1 MKSLYSRFVFMTVG
15 IMLLSSIIGFLL
27 TNVYYQVKLKP
38 YNSEKILKY
47 AEEVKSLYEKQSE
60 ENQEAYL
67 QSIAKLGYEIYIV
80 DDQKNG
86 KRIGNA
92 FRKTTISDDTIRK
105 VLNGETFNGVSTYPT
120 RLFITGFFDNE
131 LINSVGVPL
140 KHGDKQYALF
150 IRPDIQNQ
158 FGEMRIFLAVLLGFI
173 VLLSIIFI
181 AIAAGYIVRPIRKF
195 TNATQKIASGEY
207 EIELDVKRKDEIGT
221 LLSIAGAL
229 LSPSK
234 GDIYIRE
241 QNITK
246 LSEKEMT
253 DIRLKKIGFIFQFAN
268 LVPYLNVKEQLLY
281 IAKLKKENKQESEK
295 RADHLLA
302 AFGLGE
308 RKNHYPNQLSGGEKQ
323 RVAIAR
329 AFMNNPDLILA
340 DEPTASLDSKRA
352 REVVEMMKREVKE
365 SQKAA
370 IMITH
375 DERMLDVCDRILTLR
390 DGQLI

>member
-1 MKSLYSRFVFMTVG
+1 MTSLLKLDKVSK
-15 IMLLSSIIGFLL
+15 
-27 TNVYYQVKLKP
+27 VYGEG
-38 YNSEKILKY
+38 NT
-47 AEEVKSLYEKQSE
+47 EV
-60 ENQEAYL
+60 
-67 QSIAKLGYEIYIV
+67 
-80 DDQKNG
+80 
-86 KRIGNA
+86 
-92 FRKTTISDDTIRK
+92 T
-105 VLNGETFNGVSTYPT
+105 
-120 RLFITGFFDNE
+120 
-131 LINSVGVPL
+131 
-140 KHGDKQYALF
+140 ALH
-150 IRPDIQNQ
+150 P
-158 FGEMRIFLAVLLGFI
+158 M
-173 VLLSIIFI
+173 S
-181 AIAAGYIVRPIRKF
+181 
-195 TNATQKIASGEY
+195 
-207 EIELDVKRKDEIGT
+207 LDVKAGEFIGIVGPSGSGKST

-241 QNITK
+241 KNITK

-281 IAKLKKENKQESEK
+281 IAKLKKDNKQESEK

-308 RKNHYPNQLSGGEKQ
+308 RKTHYPNQLSGGEKQ

-390 DGQLI
+390 DGKLI

>member
-1 MKSLYSRFVFMTVG
+1 MTSLLKLDKVSK
-15 IMLLSSIIGFLL
+15 
-27 TNVYYQVKLKP
+27 VYGEG
-38 YNSEKILKY
+38 NT
-47 AEEVKSLYEKQSE
+47 EV
-60 ENQEAYL
+60 
-67 QSIAKLGYEIYIV
+67 
-80 DDQKNG
+80 
-86 KRIGNA
+86 
-92 FRKTTISDDTIRK
+92 T
-105 VLNGETFNGVSTYPT
+105 
-120 RLFITGFFDNE
+120 
-131 LINSVGVPL
+131 
-140 KHGDKQYALF
+140 ALH
-150 IRPDIQNQ
+150 P
-158 FGEMRIFLAVLLGFI
+158 M
-173 VLLSIIFI
+173 S
-181 AIAAGYIVRPIRKF
+181 
-195 TNATQKIASGEY
+195 
-207 EIELDVKRKDEIGT
+207 LDVKAGEFIGIVGPSGSGKST

-268 LVPYLNVKEQLLY
+268 LVPYLNVKEQLFY

-390 DGQLI
+390 DGKLI

>member
-1 MKSLYSRFVFMTVG
+1 MTSLLKLDKVSK
-15 IMLLSSIIGFLL
+15 
-27 TNVYYQVKLKP
+27 VYGEG
-38 YNSEKILKY
+38 NT
-47 AEEVKSLYEKQSE
+47 EV
-60 ENQEAYL
+60 
-67 QSIAKLGYEIYIV
+67 
-80 DDQKNG
+80 
-86 KRIGNA
+86 
-92 FRKTTISDDTIRK
+92 T
-105 VLNGETFNGVSTYPT
+105 
-120 RLFITGFFDNE
+120 
-131 LINSVGVPL
+131 
-140 KHGDKQYALF
+140 ALH
-150 IRPDIQNQ
+150 P
-158 FGEMRIFLAVLLGFI
+158 M
-173 VLLSIIFI
+173 S
-181 AIAAGYIVRPIRKF
+181 
-195 TNATQKIASGEY
+195 
-207 EIELDVKRKDEIGT
+207 LDVKAGEFIGIVGPSGSGKST

-241 QNITK
+241 QNITQ

-281 IAKLKKENKQESEK
+281 IAKLKKENKQDSEK

-308 RKNHYPNQLSGGEKQ
+308 RKSHYPNQLSGGEKQ

-375 DERMLDVCDRILTLR
+375 DERMLDVCDRILKLR

>member
-1 MKSLYSRFVFMTVG
+1 MTSLLKLDKVSK
-15 IMLLSSIIGFLL
+15 
-27 TNVYYQVKLKP
+27 VYGEG
-38 YNSEKILKY
+38 NT
-47 AEEVKSLYEKQSE
+47 EV
-60 ENQEAYL
+60 
-67 QSIAKLGYEIYIV
+67 
-80 DDQKNG
+80 
-86 KRIGNA
+86 
-92 FRKTTISDDTIRK
+92 T
-105 VLNGETFNGVSTYPT
+105 
-120 RLFITGFFDNE
+120 
-131 LINSVGVPL
+131 
-140 KHGDKQYALF
+140 ALH
-150 IRPDIQNQ
+150 P
-158 FGEMRIFLAVLLGFI
+158 M
-173 VLLSIIFI
+173 S
-181 AIAAGYIVRPIRKF
+181 
-195 TNATQKIASGEY
+195 
-207 EIELDVKRKDEIGT
+207 LDVKAGEFIGIVGPSGSGKST

-241 QNITK
+241 KNITK
-246 LSEKEMT
+246 LSQKEMT

-281 IAKLKKENKQESEK
+281 IAKLKKDNKQESEK

-308 RKNHYPNQLSGGEKQ
+308 RKTHYPNQLSGGEKQ

-390 DGQLI
+390 DGKLI

>member
-1 MKSLYSRFVFMTVG
+1 MTSLLKLDKVSK
-15 IMLLSSIIGFLL
+15 
-27 TNVYYQVKLKP
+27 VYGEG
-38 YNSEKILKY
+38 NT
-47 AEEVKSLYEKQSE
+47 EV
-60 ENQEAYL
+60 
-67 QSIAKLGYEIYIV
+67 
-80 DDQKNG
+80 
-86 KRIGNA
+86 
-92 FRKTTISDDTIRK
+92 T
-105 VLNGETFNGVSTYPT
+105 
-120 RLFITGFFDNE
+120 
-131 LINSVGVPL
+131 
-140 KHGDKQYALF
+140 ALH
-150 IRPDIQNQ
+150 P
-158 FGEMRIFLAVLLGFI
+158 M
-173 VLLSIIFI
+173 S
-181 AIAAGYIVRPIRKF
+181 
-195 TNATQKIASGEY
+195 
-207 EIELDVKRKDEIGT
+207 LDVKAGEFIGIVGPSGSGKST

-281 IAKLKKENKQESEK
+281 IAKLKKESKQESGK

-329 AFMNNPDLILA
+329 AFTNNPDLILA

>member
-1 MKSLYSRFVFMTVG
+1 MTSLLKLDKVSKVYGEGNTEVTALHPMSLNVKAGEFIGIVGPSGSGKS
-15 IMLLSSIIGFLL
+15 
-27 TNVYYQVKLKP
+27 
-38 YNSEKILKY
+38 
-47 AEEVKSLYEKQSE
+47 
-60 ENQEAYL
+60 
-67 QSIAKLGYEIYIV
+67 
-80 DDQKNG
+80 
-86 KRIGNA
+86 
-92 FRKTTISDDTIRK
+92 
-105 VLNGETFNGVSTYPT
+105 
-120 RLFITGFFDNE
+120 
-131 LINSVGVPL
+131 
-140 KHGDKQYALF
+140 
-150 IRPDIQNQ
+150 
-158 FGEMRIFLAVLLGFI
+158 
-173 VLLSIIFI
+173 
-181 AIAAGYIVRPIRKF
+181 
-195 TNATQKIASGEY
+195 
-207 EIELDVKRKDEIGT
+207 T

-281 IAKLKKENKQESEK
+281 IAKLKKENKQDSEK

-390 DGQLI
+390 DGKLI

>member
-1 MKSLYSRFVFMTVG
+1 MTSLLKLDKVSK
-15 IMLLSSIIGFLL
+15 
-27 TNVYYQVKLKP
+27 VYGEG
-38 YNSEKILKY
+38 NT
-47 AEEVKSLYEKQSE
+47 EV
-60 ENQEAYL
+60 
-67 QSIAKLGYEIYIV
+67 
-80 DDQKNG
+80 
-86 KRIGNA
+86 
-92 FRKTTISDDTIRK
+92 T
-105 VLNGETFNGVSTYPT
+105 
-120 RLFITGFFDNE
+120 
-131 LINSVGVPL
+131 
-140 KHGDKQYALF
+140 ALH
-150 IRPDIQNQ
+150 P
-158 FGEMRIFLAVLLGFI
+158 M
-173 VLLSIIFI
+173 S
-181 AIAAGYIVRPIRKF
+181 
-195 TNATQKIASGEY
+195 
-207 EIELDVKRKDEIGT
+207 LDVKAGEFIGIVGPSGSGKST

-281 IAKLKKENKQESEK
+281 IAKLKKENKQESVK
-295 RADHLLA
+295 RADYLLS

-390 DGQLI
+390 DGKLI

>member
-1 MKSLYSRFVFMTVG
+1 MTSLLKLDKVSK
-15 IMLLSSIIGFLL
+15 
-27 TNVYYQVKLKP
+27 VYGEG
-38 YNSEKILKY
+38 NT
-47 AEEVKSLYEKQSE
+47 EV
-60 ENQEAYL
+60 
-67 QSIAKLGYEIYIV
+67 
-80 DDQKNG
+80 
-86 KRIGNA
+86 
-92 FRKTTISDDTIRK
+92 T
-105 VLNGETFNGVSTYPT
+105 
-120 RLFITGFFDNE
+120 
-131 LINSVGVPL
+131 
-140 KHGDKQYALF
+140 ALH
-150 IRPDIQNQ
+150 P
-158 FGEMRIFLAVLLGFI
+158 M
-173 VLLSIIFI
+173 S
-181 AIAAGYIVRPIRKF
+181 
-195 TNATQKIASGEY
+195 
-207 EIELDVKRKDEIGT
+207 LDVKAGEFIGIVGPSGSGKST

-281 IAKLKKENKQESEK
+281 IAKLKKENKQDSEK

-308 RKNHYPNQLSGGEKQ
+308 RKSHYPNQLSGGEKQ

-365 SQKAA
+365 SQK
-370 IMITH
+370 
-375 DERMLDVCDRILTLR
+375 
-390 DGQLI
+390 

>member
-1 MKSLYSRFVFMTVG
+1 MTSLLKLDKVSK
-15 IMLLSSIIGFLL
+15 
-27 TNVYYQVKLKP
+27 VYGEG
-38 YNSEKILKY
+38 NT
-47 AEEVKSLYEKQSE
+47 EV
-60 ENQEAYL
+60 
-67 QSIAKLGYEIYIV
+67 
-80 DDQKNG
+80 
-86 KRIGNA
+86 
-92 FRKTTISDDTIRK
+92 T
-105 VLNGETFNGVSTYPT
+105 
-120 RLFITGFFDNE
+120 
-131 LINSVGVPL
+131 
-140 KHGDKQYALF
+140 ALH
-150 IRPDIQNQ
+150 P
-158 FGEMRIFLAVLLGFI
+158 M
-173 VLLSIIFI
+173 S
-181 AIAAGYIVRPIRKF
+181 
-195 TNATQKIASGEY
+195 
-207 EIELDVKRKDEIGT
+207 LDVKAGEFIGIVGPSGSGKST

-281 IAKLKKENKQESEK
+281 IAKLKKESKQESEK

-390 DGQLI
+390 DGQLIEKKENRTCMCGFPFFNGFI

>member
-1 MKSLYSRFVFMTVG
+1 MTSLLKLDKVSK
-15 IMLLSSIIGFLL
+15 
-27 TNVYYQVKLKP
+27 VYGEG
-38 YNSEKILKY
+38 NT
-47 AEEVKSLYEKQSE
+47 EV
-60 ENQEAYL
+60 
-67 QSIAKLGYEIYIV
+67 
-80 DDQKNG
+80 
-86 KRIGNA
+86 
-92 FRKTTISDDTIRK
+92 T
-105 VLNGETFNGVSTYPT
+105 
-120 RLFITGFFDNE
+120 
-131 LINSVGVPL
+131 
-140 KHGDKQYALF
+140 ALH
-150 IRPDIQNQ
+150 P
-158 FGEMRIFLAVLLGFI
+158 M
-173 VLLSIIFI
+173 S
-181 AIAAGYIVRPIRKF
+181 
-195 TNATQKIASGEY
+195 
-207 EIELDVKRKDEIGT
+207 LDVKAGEFIGIVGPSGSGKST

-281 IAKLKKENKQESEK
+281 IAKLKKESKQESEK

-302 AFGLGE
+302 AFGLSE
-308 RKNHYPNQLSGGEKQ
+308 RKTHYPNQLSGGEKQ
-323 RVAIAR
+323 RVAITR

>member
-1 MKSLYSRFVFMTVG
+1 MTSLLKLDKVSK
-15 IMLLSSIIGFLL
+15 
-27 TNVYYQVKLKP
+27 VYGEG
-38 YNSEKILKY
+38 NT
-47 AEEVKSLYEKQSE
+47 EVTALHP
-60 ENQEAYL
+60 
-67 QSIAKLGYEIYIV
+67 
-80 DDQKNG
+80 
-86 KRIGNA
+86 
-92 FRKTTISDDTIRK
+92 IS
-105 VLNGETFNGVSTYPT
+105 
-120 RLFITGFFDNE
+120 
-131 LINSVGVPL
+131 
-140 KHGDKQYALF
+140 
-150 IRPDIQNQ
+150 
-158 FGEMRIFLAVLLGFI
+158 
-173 VLLSIIFI
+173 
-181 AIAAGYIVRPIRKF
+181 
-195 TNATQKIASGEY
+195 
-207 EIELDVKRKDEIGT
+207 LDVKAGEFIGIVGPSGSGKST

-281 IAKLKKENKQESEK
+281 IAKLKKESKQESEK

-352 REVVEMMKREVKE
+352 REVVEMMRREVKE

>member
-1 MKSLYSRFVFMTVG
+1 MTSLLKLDKVSK
-15 IMLLSSIIGFLL
+15 
-27 TNVYYQVKLKP
+27 VYGEG
-38 YNSEKILKY
+38 NT
-47 AEEVKSLYEKQSE
+47 EVTALHP
-60 ENQEAYL
+60 
-67 QSIAKLGYEIYIV
+67 
-80 DDQKNG
+80 
-86 KRIGNA
+86 
-92 FRKTTISDDTIRK
+92 IS
-105 VLNGETFNGVSTYPT
+105 
-120 RLFITGFFDNE
+120 
-131 LINSVGVPL
+131 
-140 KHGDKQYALF
+140 
-150 IRPDIQNQ
+150 
-158 FGEMRIFLAVLLGFI
+158 
-173 VLLSIIFI
+173 
-181 AIAAGYIVRPIRKF
+181 
-195 TNATQKIASGEY
+195 
-207 EIELDVKRKDEIGT
+207 LDVKAGEFIGIVGPSGSGKST

-241 QNITK
+241 KNITQ

-281 IAKLKKENKQESEK
+281 IAKLKKESKQESEK

-375 DERMLDVCDRILTLR
+375 DERMLDVCDRILKLR

>member
-1 MKSLYSRFVFMTVG
+1 MTSLLKLDKVSK
-15 IMLLSSIIGFLL
+15 
-27 TNVYYQVKLKP
+27 VYGEG
-38 YNSEKILKY
+38 NT
-47 AEEVKSLYEKQSE
+47 EVTALHP
-60 ENQEAYL
+60 
-67 QSIAKLGYEIYIV
+67 
-80 DDQKNG
+80 
-86 KRIGNA
+86 
-92 FRKTTISDDTIRK
+92 IS
-105 VLNGETFNGVSTYPT
+105 
-120 RLFITGFFDNE
+120 
-131 LINSVGVPL
+131 
-140 KHGDKQYALF
+140 
-150 IRPDIQNQ
+150 
-158 FGEMRIFLAVLLGFI
+158 
-173 VLLSIIFI
+173 
-181 AIAAGYIVRPIRKF
+181 
-195 TNATQKIASGEY
+195 
-207 EIELDVKRKDEIGT
+207 LDVKAGEFIGIVGPSGSGKST

-365 SQKAA
+365 SKK
-370 IMITH
+370 
-375 DERMLDVCDRILTLR
+375 
-390 DGQLI
+390 QLL

>member
-1 MKSLYSRFVFMTVG
+1 MTSLLKLDKVSK
-15 IMLLSSIIGFLL
+15 
-27 TNVYYQVKLKP
+27 VYGEG
-38 YNSEKILKY
+38 NT
-47 AEEVKSLYEKQSE
+47 EVTALHP
-60 ENQEAYL
+60 
-67 QSIAKLGYEIYIV
+67 
-80 DDQKNG
+80 
-86 KRIGNA
+86 
-92 FRKTTISDDTIRK
+92 IS
-105 VLNGETFNGVSTYPT
+105 
-120 RLFITGFFDNE
+120 
-131 LINSVGVPL
+131 
-140 KHGDKQYALF
+140 
-150 IRPDIQNQ
+150 
-158 FGEMRIFLAVLLGFI
+158 
-173 VLLSIIFI
+173 
-181 AIAAGYIVRPIRKF
+181 
-195 TNATQKIASGEY
+195 
-207 EIELDVKRKDEIGT
+207 LDVKAGEFIGIVGPSGSGKST

-241 QNITK
+241 QNITQ

-281 IAKLKKENKQESEK
+281 IAKLKKESKQESEK

-375 DERMLDVCDRILTLR
+375 DERMLDVCDRILMLR

>member
-1 MKSLYSRFVFMTVG
+1 MTSLLKLDKVSK
-15 IMLLSSIIGFLL
+15 
-27 TNVYYQVKLKP
+27 VYGEG
-38 YNSEKILKY
+38 NT
-47 AEEVKSLYEKQSE
+47 EV
-60 ENQEAYL
+60 
-67 QSIAKLGYEIYIV
+67 
-80 DDQKNG
+80 
-86 KRIGNA
+86 
-92 FRKTTISDDTIRK
+92 T
-105 VLNGETFNGVSTYPT
+105 
-120 RLFITGFFDNE
+120 
-131 LINSVGVPL
+131 
-140 KHGDKQYALF
+140 ALH
-150 IRPDIQNQ
+150 P
-158 FGEMRIFLAVLLGFI
+158 M
-173 VLLSIIFI
+173 S
-181 AIAAGYIVRPIRKF
+181 
-195 TNATQKIASGEY
+195 
-207 EIELDVKRKDEIGT
+207 LDVKAGEFIGIVGPSGSGKST

-281 IAKLKKENKQESEK
+281 IAKLKKDNKQESEK

-308 RKNHYPNQLSGGEKQ
+308 RKTHYPNQLSGGEKQ

>member
-1 MKSLYSRFVFMTVG
+1 MTSLLKLDKVSK
-15 IMLLSSIIGFLL
+15 
-27 TNVYYQVKLKP
+27 VYGEG
-38 YNSEKILKY
+38 NT
-47 AEEVKSLYEKQSE
+47 EV
-60 ENQEAYL
+60 
-67 QSIAKLGYEIYIV
+67 
-80 DDQKNG
+80 
-86 KRIGNA
+86 
-92 FRKTTISDDTIRK
+92 T
-105 VLNGETFNGVSTYPT
+105 
-120 RLFITGFFDNE
+120 
-131 LINSVGVPL
+131 
-140 KHGDKQYALF
+140 ALH
-150 IRPDIQNQ
+150 P
-158 FGEMRIFLAVLLGFI
+158 M
-173 VLLSIIFI
+173 S
-181 AIAAGYIVRPIRKF
+181 
-195 TNATQKIASGEY
+195 
-207 EIELDVKRKDEIGT
+207 LDVKAGEFIGIVGPSGSGKST

-281 IAKLKKENKQESEK
+281 IAKLKKESKQESEN

-308 RKNHYPNQLSGGEKQ
+308 RKTHYPNQLSGGEKQ

>member
-1 MKSLYSRFVFMTVG
+1 MTSLLKLDKVSK
-15 IMLLSSIIGFLL
+15 
-27 TNVYYQVKLKP
+27 VYGEG
-38 YNSEKILKY
+38 NT
-47 AEEVKSLYEKQSE
+47 EVTALHP
-60 ENQEAYL
+60 
-67 QSIAKLGYEIYIV
+67 
-80 DDQKNG
+80 
-86 KRIGNA
+86 
-92 FRKTTISDDTIRK
+92 IS
-105 VLNGETFNGVSTYPT
+105 
-120 RLFITGFFDNE
+120 
-131 LINSVGVPL
+131 
-140 KHGDKQYALF
+140 
-150 IRPDIQNQ
+150 
-158 FGEMRIFLAVLLGFI
+158 
-173 VLLSIIFI
+173 
-181 AIAAGYIVRPIRKF
+181 
-195 TNATQKIASGEY
+195 
-207 EIELDVKRKDEIGT
+207 LDVKAGEFIGIVGPSGSGKST

-295 RADHLLA
+295 RADHLLVV
-302 AFGLGE
+302 FGLGE

>member
-1 MKSLYSRFVFMTVG
+1 MTSLLKLDKVSK
-15 IMLLSSIIGFLL
+15 
-27 TNVYYQVKLKP
+27 VYGEG
-38 YNSEKILKY
+38 NT
-47 AEEVKSLYEKQSE
+47 EV
-60 ENQEAYL
+60 
-67 QSIAKLGYEIYIV
+67 
-80 DDQKNG
+80 
-86 KRIGNA
+86 
-92 FRKTTISDDTIRK
+92 T
-105 VLNGETFNGVSTYPT
+105 
-120 RLFITGFFDNE
+120 
-131 LINSVGVPL
+131 
-140 KHGDKQYALF
+140 ALH
-150 IRPDIQNQ
+150 P
-158 FGEMRIFLAVLLGFI
+158 M
-173 VLLSIIFI
+173 S
-181 AIAAGYIVRPIRKF
+181 
-195 TNATQKIASGEY
+195 
-207 EIELDVKRKDEIGT
+207 LDVKAGEFIGIVGPSGSGKST

-268 LVPYLNVKEQLLY
+268 LIPYLNVKEQLLY
-281 IAKLKKENKQESEK
+281 IAKLKKESKQESEK

>member
-1 MKSLYSRFVFMTVG
+1 MTSLLKLDKVSK
-15 IMLLSSIIGFLL
+15 
-27 TNVYYQVKLKP
+27 VYGEG
-38 YNSEKILKY
+38 NT
-47 AEEVKSLYEKQSE
+47 EV
-60 ENQEAYL
+60 
-67 QSIAKLGYEIYIV
+67 
-80 DDQKNG
+80 
-86 KRIGNA
+86 
-92 FRKTTISDDTIRK
+92 T
-105 VLNGETFNGVSTYPT
+105 
-120 RLFITGFFDNE
+120 
-131 LINSVGVPL
+131 
-140 KHGDKQYALF
+140 ALH
-150 IRPDIQNQ
+150 P
-158 FGEMRIFLAVLLGFI
+158 M
-173 VLLSIIFI
+173 S
-181 AIAAGYIVRPIRKF
+181 
-195 TNATQKIASGEY
+195 
-207 EIELDVKRKDEIGT
+207 LDVKAGEFIGIVGPSGSGKST

-281 IAKLKKENKQESEK
+281 IAKLKKDNKQESEK

-302 AFGLGE
+302 AFGLSE
-308 RKNHYPNQLSGGEKQ
+308 RITHYPNQLSGGEKQ
-323 RVAIAR
+323 RVAITR

>member
-1 MKSLYSRFVFMTVG
+1 MTSLLKLDKVSK
-15 IMLLSSIIGFLL
+15 
-27 TNVYYQVKLKP
+27 VYGEG
-38 YNSEKILKY
+38 NT
-47 AEEVKSLYEKQSE
+47 EVTALHP
-60 ENQEAYL
+60 
-67 QSIAKLGYEIYIV
+67 
-80 DDQKNG
+80 
-86 KRIGNA
+86 
-92 FRKTTISDDTIRK
+92 IS
-105 VLNGETFNGVSTYPT
+105 
-120 RLFITGFFDNE
+120 
-131 LINSVGVPL
+131 
-140 KHGDKQYALF
+140 
-150 IRPDIQNQ
+150 
-158 FGEMRIFLAVLLGFI
+158 
-173 VLLSIIFI
+173 
-181 AIAAGYIVRPIRKF
+181 
-195 TNATQKIASGEY
+195 
-207 EIELDVKRKDEIGT
+207 LDVKAGGFIGIVGPSGSGKST

-241 QNITK
+241 KNITQ

-281 IAKLKKENKQESEK
+281 IAKLKKESKQESEK

-375 DERMLDVCDRILTLR
+375 DERMLDVCDRILKLR

>member
-1 MKSLYSRFVFMTVG
+1 MTSLLKLDKVSK
-15 IMLLSSIIGFLL
+15 
-27 TNVYYQVKLKP
+27 VYGEG
-38 YNSEKILKY
+38 NT
-47 AEEVKSLYEKQSE
+47 EVTALHP
-60 ENQEAYL
+60 
-67 QSIAKLGYEIYIV
+67 
-80 DDQKNG
+80 
-86 KRIGNA
+86 
-92 FRKTTISDDTIRK
+92 IS
-105 VLNGETFNGVSTYPT
+105 
-120 RLFITGFFDNE
+120 
-131 LINSVGVPL
+131 
-140 KHGDKQYALF
+140 
-150 IRPDIQNQ
+150 
-158 FGEMRIFLAVLLGFI
+158 
-173 VLLSIIFI
+173 
-181 AIAAGYIVRPIRKF
+181 
-195 TNATQKIASGEY
+195 
-207 EIELDVKRKDEIGT
+207 LDVKAGEFIGIVGPSGSGKST

-281 IAKLKKENKQESEK
+281 IAKLKKETKQESEK

-390 DGQLI
+390 DGKLI

>member
-1 MKSLYSRFVFMTVG
+1 MTSLLKLDNVSKVYGEGNTEVTALHPISLDLKAGEFIGIVGPSGSGKS
-15 IMLLSSIIGFLL
+15 
-27 TNVYYQVKLKP
+27 
-38 YNSEKILKY
+38 
-47 AEEVKSLYEKQSE
+47 
-60 ENQEAYL
+60 
-67 QSIAKLGYEIYIV
+67 
-80 DDQKNG
+80 
-86 KRIGNA
+86 
-92 FRKTTISDDTIRK
+92 
-105 VLNGETFNGVSTYPT
+105 
-120 RLFITGFFDNE
+120 
-131 LINSVGVPL
+131 
-140 KHGDKQYALF
+140 
-150 IRPDIQNQ
+150 
-158 FGEMRIFLAVLLGFI
+158 
-173 VLLSIIFI
+173 
-181 AIAAGYIVRPIRKF
+181 
-195 TNATQKIASGEY
+195 
-207 EIELDVKRKDEIGT
+207 T

-281 IAKLKKENKQESEK
+281 IAKLKKDNKQESEK

-390 DGQLI
+390 DGQLIQN

>member
-1 MKSLYSRFVFMTVG
+1 MTSL
-15 IMLLSSIIGFLL
+15 LKLD
-27 TNVYYQVKLKP
+27 NVSKVYGEG
-38 YNSEKILKY
+38 NT
-47 AEEVKSLYEKQSE
+47 EVTALHP
-60 ENQEAYL
+60 
-67 QSIAKLGYEIYIV
+67 
-80 DDQKNG
+80 
-86 KRIGNA
+86 
-92 FRKTTISDDTIRK
+92 IS
-105 VLNGETFNGVSTYPT
+105 
-120 RLFITGFFDNE
+120 
-131 LINSVGVPL
+131 
-140 KHGDKQYALF
+140 
-150 IRPDIQNQ
+150 
-158 FGEMRIFLAVLLGFI
+158 
-173 VLLSIIFI
+173 
-181 AIAAGYIVRPIRKF
+181 
-195 TNATQKIASGEY
+195 
-207 EIELDVKRKDEIGT
+207 LDVKAGEFIGIVGPSGSGKST

-308 RKNHYPNQLSGGEKQ
+308 RKSHYPNQLSGGEKQ

-390 DGQLI
+390 DGQLIQN

>member
-1 MKSLYSRFVFMTVG
+1 MTSLLKLDKVSK
-15 IMLLSSIIGFLL
+15 
-27 TNVYYQVKLKP
+27 VYGEG
-38 YNSEKILKY
+38 NT
-47 AEEVKSLYEKQSE
+47 EV
-60 ENQEAYL
+60 
-67 QSIAKLGYEIYIV
+67 
-80 DDQKNG
+80 
-86 KRIGNA
+86 
-92 FRKTTISDDTIRK
+92 T
-105 VLNGETFNGVSTYPT
+105 
-120 RLFITGFFDNE
+120 
-131 LINSVGVPL
+131 
-140 KHGDKQYALF
+140 ALH
-150 IRPDIQNQ
+150 P
-158 FGEMRIFLAVLLGFI
+158 M
-173 VLLSIIFI
+173 S
-181 AIAAGYIVRPIRKF
+181 
-195 TNATQKIASGEY
+195 
-207 EIELDVKRKDEIGT
+207 LDVKAGEFIGIVGPSGSGKST

-241 QNITK
+241 HNITK
-246 LSEKEMT
+246 LSQKEMT

-281 IAKLKKENKQESEK
+281 IAKLKKESKQESEK

>member
-1 MKSLYSRFVFMTVG
+1 MTSLLKLDKVSK
-15 IMLLSSIIGFLL
+15 
-27 TNVYYQVKLKP
+27 VYGEG
-38 YNSEKILKY
+38 NT
-47 AEEVKSLYEKQSE
+47 EV
-60 ENQEAYL
+60 
-67 QSIAKLGYEIYIV
+67 
-80 DDQKNG
+80 
-86 KRIGNA
+86 
-92 FRKTTISDDTIRK
+92 T
-105 VLNGETFNGVSTYPT
+105 
-120 RLFITGFFDNE
+120 
-131 LINSVGVPL
+131 
-140 KHGDKQYALF
+140 ALH
-150 IRPDIQNQ
+150 P
-158 FGEMRIFLAVLLGFI
+158 M
-173 VLLSIIFI
+173 S
-181 AIAAGYIVRPIRKF
+181 
-195 TNATQKIASGEY
+195 
-207 EIELDVKRKDEIGT
+207 LDVKAGEFIGIVGPSGSGKST

-268 LVPYLNVKEQLLY
+268 LVPYLNVKEQLIY
-281 IAKLKKENKQESEK
+281 IAKLKKESKQESEK

-302 AFGLGE
+302 AFGLSE

>member
-1 MKSLYSRFVFMTVG
+1 MTSLLKLEKVSK
-15 IMLLSSIIGFLL
+15 
-27 TNVYYQVKLKP
+27 VYGEG
-38 YNSEKILKY
+38 NT
-47 AEEVKSLYEKQSE
+47 EV
-60 ENQEAYL
+60 
-67 QSIAKLGYEIYIV
+67 
-80 DDQKNG
+80 
-86 KRIGNA
+86 
-92 FRKTTISDDTIRK
+92 T
-105 VLNGETFNGVSTYPT
+105 
-120 RLFITGFFDNE
+120 
-131 LINSVGVPL
+131 
-140 KHGDKQYALF
+140 ALH
-150 IRPDIQNQ
+150 P
-158 FGEMRIFLAVLLGFI
+158 M
-173 VLLSIIFI
+173 S
-181 AIAAGYIVRPIRKF
+181 
-195 TNATQKIASGEY
+195 
-207 EIELDVKRKDEIGT
+207 LDVKAGEFIGIVGPSGSGKST

-302 AFGLGE
+302 AFGLSE
-308 RKNHYPNQLSGGEKQ
+308 RKTHYPNQLSGGEKQ
-323 RVAIAR
+323 RVAITR

>member
-1 MKSLYSRFVFMTVG
+1 MTSLLKLDKVSK
-15 IMLLSSIIGFLL
+15 
-27 TNVYYQVKLKP
+27 VYG
-38 YNSEKILKY
+38 EGDT
-47 AEEVKSLYEKQSE
+47 EVTALHP
-60 ENQEAYL
+60 
-67 QSIAKLGYEIYIV
+67 
-80 DDQKNG
+80 
-86 KRIGNA
+86 
-92 FRKTTISDDTIRK
+92 IS
-105 VLNGETFNGVSTYPT
+105 
-120 RLFITGFFDNE
+120 
-131 LINSVGVPL
+131 
-140 KHGDKQYALF
+140 
-150 IRPDIQNQ
+150 
-158 FGEMRIFLAVLLGFI
+158 
-173 VLLSIIFI
+173 
-181 AIAAGYIVRPIRKF
+181 
-195 TNATQKIASGEY
+195 
-207 EIELDVKRKDEIGT
+207 LDVKAGEFIGIVGPSGSGKST

-281 IAKLKKENKQESEK
+281 IAKLKKESKQESEK

-302 AFGLGE
+302 AFGLEG

-390 DGQLI
+390 DGKLI